1 MLPSVL
7 NLMYPRELHNERAFA
22 ELYQNLSK
30 IDTGKGQ
37 IRLLH
42 IHPGTA
48 SDPLACTVRVSSLCT
63 HPRYEALSYT
73 WRDSNAPADPVSV
86 AVRLNDILV
95 YVLPNLGV
103 SLQHLRLK
111 EGERVLWVDFL
122 CIDQGNVVERSE
134 QVQQMG
140 SIYQSAAQ
148 VIIFLGD
155 GGDEVESA
163 FQILLDIGRDMHLS
177 DLFDREDPSSQT
189 QKASCLIKLLSRDWF
204 SRLWTVQ
211 EAVLAQHAIMQ
222 CGQHSMPWEALEA
235 AAQCFWKHIDC
246 CEYYLQNHK
255 EANDMFCLVNANV
268 GRLEWSKQQ
277 LQNTSLSALLERF
290 RAQKVTDPRD
300 QVFALLSLLRPDQQ
314 LLLPDY
320 TLSTHQI
327 YTRTA
332 FEILTSER
340 SLQYLEQTDYTSRDR
355 ELPSW
360 VPDLTKPCVKHLLT
374 RTYRVFSASGDTQAT
389 IRAHPDNEIVLK
401 GILVDTVSD
410 IDLVAKPLQFSGGI
424 SNQRDARDL
433 FEHLL
438 RVEAMAASLDQWPE
452 KDEDD
457 EQYLYPV
464 WRTAVMGITEER
476 PLVERRLR
484 PDDYATCSTA
494 KRLLKQYAQCSESTP
509 LAEFFAMIEKEQVW
523 RYCLLFTTV
532 AMYSR
537 FFLTGKL
544 GRKRRMG
551 TGPVEILPGDRI
563 AILAGGKMPFVLRK
577 LEQGCTTC
585 TGSGHA
591 SYALIGVAYV
601 DGIMDG
607 VVDTITMDQDAEWDD
622 IYIR

>member
-1 MLPSVL
+1 MHPL
-7 NLMYPRELHNERAFA
+7 ELHNETAFA
-22 ELYQNLSK
+22 ELYQSLSK
-30 IDTGKGQ
+30 VDTSKEQ

-42 IHPGTA
+42 LHPGTV
-48 SDPLACTVRVSSLCT
+48 SDPLTCTLTVSSLSS

-73 WRDSNAPADPVSV
+73 WRDSNALAEPVSV
-86 AVRLNDILV
+86 ALKLNDVVV
-95 YVLPNLGV
+95 YALPNLGV
-103 SLQHLRLK
+103 SLQNLRLK
-111 EGERVLWVDFL
+111 EAERVLWVDFL

-155 GGDEVESA
+155 GGDEVETA
-163 FQILLDIGRDMHLS
+163 FQLLLDIGRDLHLS
-177 DLFDREDPSSQT
+177 DLFGAEGSSSQT
-189 QKASCLIKLLSRDWF
+189 QKASCLIDLLNRDWF

-211 EAVLAQHAIMQ
+211 EAVLAQHATMQ
-222 CGQHSMPWEALEA
+222 CGQHSIPWEALKA

-246 CEYYLQNHK
+246 CEYYLQNHR
-255 EANDMFCLVNANV
+255 EAQDMYGLVNAQV

-277 LQNTSLSALLERF
+277 LQNTTLSGLLERF

-300 QVFALLSLLRPDQQ
+300 QVFALLSLLRPDQR

-320 TLSTHQI
+320 TLSAHQI
-327 YTRTA
+327 YTMTA
-332 FEILTSER
+332 FEILKSEE
-340 SLQYLEQTDYTSRDR
+340 SLQYLVQTDYTSRDR

-360 VPDLTKPCVKHLLT
+360 VPDLAKPRLNYLLS
-374 RTYRVFSASGDTQAT
+374 RIYSVFSASGDTQAE
-389 IRAHPDNEIVLK
+389 IRAHSDNEIVLK
-401 GILVDTVSD
+401 AILVGTVSD

-438 RVEAMAASLDQWPE
+438 RVEAMAASIDQQP
-452 KDEDD
+452 KQNEDD
-457 EQYLYPV
+457 KQDLYPV

-484 PDDYATCSTA
+484 PDDYTTCYTA
-494 KRLLKQYAQCSESTP
+494 KRLLEQYAQCSESTP
-509 LAEFFAMIEKEQVW
+509 LSEFFAMIEKEHVW
-523 RYCLLFTTV
+523 RYCLLFTAV
-532 AMYSR
+532 AMNSR
-537 FFLTGKL
+537 FFLTERL

-551 TGPVEILPGDRI
+551 TGPVEILPGDRV
-563 AILAGGKMPFVLRK
+563 AILMGGRMPFVLRK
-577 LEQGCTTC
+577 LDQGCTTC
-585 TGSGHA
+585 VGSGHA
-591 SYALIGVAYV
+591 SYALIGLAYV

-607 VVDTITMDQDAEWDD
+607 VIDTITMDQHAEWDD